1 MTFLP
6 ALAFAALLLL
16 QAEPRAIATFDG
28 AWKSGDRKQLYIAL
42 DSGETMRM
50 LITRTTR
57 FFRAGQPARV
67 TDFHEGD
74 KVTVDAERDLYMNLL
89 AVRVDL
95 LAVRVEKKS
104 EGKEK

>member
-6 ALAFAALLLL
+6 ALAFVALLLV

-28 AWKSGDRKQLYIAL
+28 AWKSGDRKQLYIAV

-50 LITRTTR
+50 LVTRTTR

-67 TDFHEGD
+67 TDFREGD

-89 AVRVDL
+89 AVRVENKG
-95 LAVRVEKKS
+95 V
-104 EGKEK
+104 GKEK

>member
-6 ALAFAALLLL
+6 ALSFAALLLL

-28 AWKSGDRKQLYIAL
+28 AWKSGDRKQLYLAV

-50 LITRTTR
+50 LVTRTTR

-74 KVTVDAERDLYMNLL
+74 NVTVDAERDLYMNLL
-89 AVRVDL
+89 AVRVE
-95 LAVRVEKKS
+95 LAARVKKEKVEKVK
-104 EGKEK
+104 

>member
-16 QAEPRAIATFDG
+16 QAEPRAVATFDG

-57 FFRAGQPARV
+57 FFRAGQPAKV

-89 AVRVDL
+89 AVRV
-95 LAVRVEKKS
+95 EKKS